1 MTDHVG
7 GEPIDILLVEDNPGD
22 VRLTQEAFRDGRINN
37 TLHVVTDGKEALDF
51 LYRRGEYSDAPC
63 PNIVLL
69 DLNLPRMDGHEVLAE
84 IRDDPEF
91 NHVPVIILTSS
102 EAQED
107 VIQSYELQSNA
118 YLTKPVAPDEFVD
131 LVRTFEEFWLTLV
144 RLPPVPGESSGDGT
158 KADSGGA

>member
-1 MTDHVG
+1 MSDDLG
-7 GEPIDILLVEDNPGD
+7 GEPIEILLVEDNPGD

-51 LYRRGEYSDAPC
+51 LYHRGEYSDAPC

-84 IRDDPEF
+84 IRNDPEL

-107 VIQSYELQSNA
+107 VVQSYELQSNA

-144 RLPPVPGESSGDGT
+144 RLPPTPGGSDGN
-158 KADSGGA
+158 KADSRGA